1 MQDMAK
7 TPSRPRSCP
16 NTEFWLLPLTEDIFR
31 TRVSQPKRAK
41 WKMVVRRDGVM
52 LVDKGIQLKRCARH
66 SSAREHI
73 YSLSVSRMGIGWFN
87 NLAALGLCNRLLNR
101 SPRKQ
106 SRHLRYESR
115 QLPSN
120 GATTNPSYKAKGI
133 RASGTQ
139 QVSVQRFIWDELVI
153 FVSWSFR
160 NFYSDNSNA
169 MGCILGI
176 HYKTYSPPWNFCR
189 MMRYNAQMLILYT
202 EGEVGAHD
210 LPWDE
215 YCSPCPNA
223 GYTSLHCVSPSICPE
238 MRKIFLWVFSCTY
251 FPIFWPSRCHQQA
264 SLALYWAL
272 FQGLRVCPWAQPPP
286 LLHRWPPPHRGE
298 RK

>member
-41 WKMVVRRDGVM
+41 WKMVVRSDGVI

-106 SRHLRYESR
+106 NTHLHYESR
-115 QLPSN
+115 QLTSN
-120 GATTNPSYKAKGI
+120 CATTNPSCKAKGI
-133 RASGTQ
+133 RASGTP
-139 QVSVQRFIWDELVI
+139 QVSVPRFIQDELVI
-153 FVSWSFR
+153 FVSWNFQ

-169 MGCILGI
+169 MGCILRI
-176 HYKTYSPPWNFCR
+176 HYKIHSPPKVKHPWCKL
-189 MMRYNAQMLILYT
+189 AQVLWYI
-202 EGEVGAHD
+202 
-210 LPWDE
+210 
-215 YCSPCPNA
+215 
-223 GYTSLHCVSPSICPE
+223 CVTLNIGRVASACLCQFVDDIRADVPSQT
-238 MRKIFLWVFSCTY
+238 KKLT
-251 FPIFWPSRCHQQA
+251 
-264 SLALYWAL
+264 
-272 FQGLRVCPWAQPPP
+272 
-286 LLHRWPPPHRGE
+286 
-298 RK
+298 